1 MELHNKAVLVVD
13 DDRSV
18 RETLVLVL
26 QHHGFTARS
35 VDSGEAALF
44 EARQHPPN
52 VAILD
57 ILLPGLNGIESA
69 LRLRQALPTCRIL
82 LISGGATATDMLND
96 AAAKGHFFEVLA
108 KPTAPDE
115 LIATLER
122 SSPRKTSLYFG
133 N

>member
-1 MELHNKAVLVVD
+1 MELQNKAVLVVD

-26 QHHGFTARS
+26 QHHGFSARA
-35 VDSGEAALF
+35 VESGEAALF
-44 EARQHPPN
+44 EVRQHPPD

-69 LRLRQALPTCRIL
+69 LRLQHVLPHCRIL
-82 LISGGATATDMLND
+82 LISGGATATEILNE
-96 AAAKGHFFEVLA
+96 AAAKGHYFEVLA

-115 LIATLER
+115 LIATVQR
-122 SSPRKTSLYFG
+122 SPHKRALYFG
-133 N
+133 S